1 MPIMQKLLLEI
12 PSSILGLIVVGGAVA
27 LTIAGLLV
35 VRRFAHHSRLRLHHD
50 VADPILGVM
59 GAVYSVLIA
68 FVVVT
73 VWISLDKSSA
83 NVHLEANYLADLY
96 RDSEGLS
103 PNFRSKVAPLLR
115 EYREVVINYEWK
127 AMQRGEMSPEV
138 EKIINRIWAL
148 YVTYVP
154 RNNTEQVFFEESIR
168 KLNSF
173 RELRRTRLMDSRN
186 GINPL
191 LWLILIGGALTT
203 VSFTFLF
210 GAESLKAQLIMGILL
225 SATIGLILFAIMA
238 MDFPFTGSISV
249 SAEPFQRIILD

>member
-1 MPIMQKLLLEI
+1 MPIMQRLLLEI
-12 PSSILGLIVVGGAVA
+12 PAPILGLVVVGGAVV
-27 LTIAGLLV
+27 LTVIGLLI
-35 VRRFAHHSRLRLHHD
+35 VRRFIHHSRLKLHHD

-73 VWISLDKSSA
+73 VWISLEKSSA

-96 RDSEGLS
+96 RDAEGLA
-103 PNFRSKVAPLLR
+103 PDFRVKINPLLR
-115 EYREVVINYEWK
+115 EYREAVVNYEWK
-127 AMQRGEMSPEV
+127 TMQRGEMSPEV
-138 EKIINRIWAL
+138 EKIMNRIWSL

-154 RNNTEQVFFEESIR
+154 RNATEQVFFEESVR

-173 RELRRTRLMDSRN
+173 RELRRMRLMDSRS
-186 GINPL
+186 GMNPI
-191 LWLILIGGALTT
+191 LWFILVAGAFTT

-238 MDFPFTGSISV
+238 MDFPFTGNIAV
-249 SAEPFQRIILD
+249 SAEPFQRIILN

>member
-1 MPIMQKLLLEI
+1 MPIMQRALLEI
-12 PSSILGLIVVGGAVA
+12 PTFILGLLVVGGAVA
-27 LTIAGLLV
+27 LTVAGLLI
-35 VRRFAHHSRLRLHHD
+35 VRRFIPHNRLKLHHD
-50 VADPILGVM
+50 VADPLLGVM
-59 GAVYSVLIA
+59 GAIYSVLVA

-96 RDSEGLS
+96 RDAEGLS
-103 PNFRSKVAPLLR
+103 PNFRQKVNPLLR
-115 EYREVVINYEWK
+115 EYREAVVNYEWK
-127 AMQRGEMSPEV
+127 AMQGGEMSPEV
-138 EKIINRIWAL
+138 EKIMNKIWAL
-148 YVTYVP
+148 YTTYAP
-154 RNNTEQVFFEESIR
+154 KNATEQTFFDESIR

-173 RELRRTRLMDSRN
+173 RELRRTRLMDSRS

-191 LWLILIGGALTT
+191 LWFILIGGAVTT

-210 GAESLKAQLIMGILL
+210 GAENFKAQLIMGILL

-249 SAEPFQRIILD
+249 SPEPFQQVILD